1 MFQAL
6 EAICQQIFVINSLQN
21 INTYR
26 YGLHKLKIKEHL
38 MEFKIILNYVSV
50 DCSEMRKKD
59 QSSVLVVSSMG
70 CQNKLAE

>member
-6 EAICQQIFVINSLQN
+6 EAICQQISVINSLQN

-38 MEFKIILNYVSV
+38 MEFKRILNYVGV
-50 DCSEMRKKD
+50 DCSEM
-59 QSSVLVVSSMG
+59 
-70 CQNKLAE
+70 